1 MIDGMEILRRAVKY
15 LIEGSVIALVA
26 FFLPKK
32 TLNVEEIVIIAL
44 VASSTLA
51 ILDIFIPSMY
61 DSTKN
66 GAGIGIGLQLV
77 KFGLA

>member
-1 MIDGMEILRRAVKY
+1 MEVVRRAIKY

-32 TLNVEEIVIIAL
+32 TLNVEEIIIIAL

-51 ILDIFIPSMY
+51 ILDIFLPQMY
-61 DSTKN
+61 ADAKQ
-66 GAGIGIGLQLV
+66 GAAWGIGFKLIKL
-77 KFGLA
+77 F